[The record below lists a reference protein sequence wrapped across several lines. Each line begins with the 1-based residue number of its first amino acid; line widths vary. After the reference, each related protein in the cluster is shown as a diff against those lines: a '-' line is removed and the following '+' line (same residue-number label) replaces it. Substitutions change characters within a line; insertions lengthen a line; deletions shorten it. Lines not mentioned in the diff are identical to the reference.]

1 MNSPIRT
8 NQVIFKANYS
18 AFNEKYDVF
27 RVRTDDK
34 YFKNGAYII
43 DAPFLNDA
51 VRAVL
56 FEKGNSFL
64 VLMTH
69 NVNNSAA
76 LKQTFDS
83 HEEGKK
89 ITFSKE
95 NVAFLKENEI
105 LQLLLNSMSSQKSE
119 FLKCNNLTGH
129 FYCFNNEWLRHDKK
143 SEKNII
149 WQVPCLE
156 LRITPD
162 MKLCMSMHTFTS
174 ELLKKRITFNSKKF
188 EEYPKYV
195 FSRRSTL
202 RRKLKDDN
210 EPAFIMRQI
219 DGKKTDIPFI
229 DLQDIRKYRKSK
241 VGVLTSVVSN
251 FNIEFAGIASIEFDV
266 IKEYTALDYSRKV
279 QRENQKAIKDILSKQ
294 QIRIVDQ
301 IGDEYSDRFCHD
313 VVEKLLEKYDVKA
326 AIGKRVSKGA
336 LNICVVHNAAYYEDM
351 EDPYKK
357 KYDGATTQHIT
368 FEDFSGKSEF
378 AISTIVHELLI
389 KNDILCRQITLF
401 DWSALGYK
409 EELCFGCARCIDNV
423 NRYFFMNIKPDG
435 SFSFTESKLD
445 IFNMDEYSECVS
457 IFENATTKSED
468 IQGVLKNAAG
478 KINIIKG
485 TEWIT
490 LPELFAID
498 AELLEGN
505 NKLRGKEKRNEL
517 LTSCLDIKCFEKNEE
532 TYYFVGEIGEG
543 MRSSI
548 SHSANIRQIIKY
560 KDAPSFFEQLLPLMS
575 VSFVKNG
582 QLTVVPFPYK
592 YLREYI
598 KTVK

>member
-1 MNSPIRT
+1 MSSPIRT
-8 NQVIFKANYS
+8 NQVIFKVNIS
-18 AFNEKYDVF
+18 AFNDGYDVF
-27 RVRTDDK
+27 RVKTDDR

-43 DAPFLNDA
+43 DAPFLNDM
-51 VRAVL
+51 VKSVL

-64 VLMTH
+64 VLMSRDE
-69 NVNNSAA
+69 NNFKA

-89 ITFSKE
+89 VTFSKE
-95 NVAFLKENEI
+95 NASLLKESEL
-105 LQLLLNSMSSQKSE
+105 LQLLLNSMSSEKSE

-129 FYCFNNEWLRHDKK
+129 FYCFNNDWLRHDKK
-143 SEKNII
+143 AEKNII

-156 LRITPD
+156 LKITPD

-174 ELLKKRITFNSKKF
+174 ELLKKRITFSAKKF

-195 FSRRSTL
+195 FSRKNSL
-202 RRKLKDDN
+202 RRKLKEDD
-210 EPAFIMRQI
+210 EPAFIMRQV
-219 DGKKTDIPFI
+219 DGRKTDIPFI
-229 DLQDIRKYRKSK
+229 DLQDIRRYRRSK
-241 VGVLTSVVSN
+241 VGMLASVVAN
-251 FNIEFAGIASIEFDV
+251 FNIEFAGIASIEFDT
-266 IKEYTALDYSRKV
+266 IKKYNAIDYSRRV
-279 QRENQKAIKDILSKQ
+279 QRENQQAILEMLSEQ
-294 QIRIVDQ
+294 RIRIVDQ
-301 IGDEYSDRFCHD
+301 IGDEYSDRFCND
-313 VVEKLLEKYDVKA
+313 VAEKLLEKYGVKA
-326 AIGKRVSKGA
+326 AIGKRVSKDA
-336 LNICVVHNAAYYEDM
+336 LNICVIHNASYYEDM

-357 KYDGATTQHIT
+357 QHDGATIQHIT

-389 KNDILCRQITLF
+389 KKDILCKQITLF
-401 DWSALGYK
+401 DWSALGCH
-409 EELCFGCARCIDNV
+409 EELSFGYARCINNV

-445 IFNMDEYSECVS
+445 IFNMDEYSDCVD
-457 IFENATTKSED
+457 IFENAKTKSED
-468 IQGVLKNAAG
+468 IQGVLKNSDG

-485 TEWIT
+485 SEWIT
-490 LPELFAID
+490 LPELFAIE

-505 NKLRGKEKRNEL
+505 NKLRSKNKRDEL
-517 LTSCLDIKCFEKNEE
+517 LTSCLDIKCFEKNGEF
-532 TYYFVGEIGEG
+532 YYFVGEIGEG

-548 SHSANIRQIIKY
+548 SHSANIRQISKY

-582 QLTVVPFPYK
+582 QLTVIPFPYK